1 MQLHHWKDVEQMQAD
16 HTFRTPAW
24 GMLILPAIL
33 LASCVALVWALVAG
47 YMPAF
52 FWISV
57 VLIAPFVPLI
67 FYTNFLPSLRPT
79 NWVLKVRGDTMYL
92 MLRNFRERHTLEDGP
107 VVISFDFSEIASVG
121 KLSKKISTPSS
132 NGGDTTW
139 TQHSLEIRLRE
150 AAPPAFVDALNA
162 ERTRRP
168 PAEGFVRKKSYYRSP
183 VTMADSRTICIL
195 WRGRYEVVKPGI
207 HAALETL
214 TRYVDQHT
222 AEVID
227 RTNPEHLSDSEF
239 DDLVLALCES
249 GAKIDAIRLLKRHRD
264 YSTSSAK
271 AFVDELTESPVA

>member
-1 MQLHHWKDVEQMQAD
+1 MQLHHWKDVEQMHAD
-16 HTFRTPAW
+16 HTFRTPVW
-24 GMLILPAIL
+24 GVLILPVIL
-33 LASCVALVWALVAG
+33 LVCCIALVWALVTAHL
-47 YMPAF
+47 PAF

-67 FYTNFLPSLRPT
+67 LYTNFLPSLRPT
-79 NWVLKVRGDTMYL
+79 NWVLKVRGDTVYL
-92 MLRNFRERHTLEDGP
+92 MLRNFREGHSPEDSP
-107 VVISFDFSEIASVG
+107 VVVSFDFGEIASVG

-139 TQHSLEIRLRE
+139 TQHSLEIRLR
-150 AAPPAFVDALNA
+150 ASAPQAFVDALNA

-168 PAEGFVRKKSYYRSP
+168 PAVGFVRKKSYYRSP
-183 VTMADSRTICIL
+183 VTRADSRTIRIL

-207 HAALETL
+207 NAAVETL
-214 TRYVDQHT
+214 TRYVDQHA

-227 RTNPEHLSDSEF
+227 RTNPEHLSDSAF

-249 GAKIDAIRLLKRHRD
+249 GAKIDAIRLLKRHRG
-264 YSTSSAK
+264 YSTASAK